1 MKTAQMIENT
11 FDDVAHRLPMSGSS
25 VDVQRPHLADVKR
38 RRRLLLAGT
47 VTVLVAAA
55 TFGLSHLAPAA
66 PEERSLLR
74 PGSVVKADTLILHLS
89 NPEVER
95 SARGAELQP
104 GFPNQSGEGNR
115 HVVF

>member
-38 RRRLLLAGT
+38 KRGLLLAGT

-55 TFGLSHLAPAA
+55 TFGLSH
-66 PEERSLLR
+66 E
-74 PGSVVKADTLILHLS
+74 LS

-95 SARGAELQP
+95 SVRDAELQL

>member
-66 PEERSLLR
+66 PEVD
-74 PGSVVKADTLILHLS
+74 GSGLFIDTVK
-89 NPEVER
+89 R
-95 SARGAELQP
+95 
-104 GFPNQSGEGNR
+104 EGNR